1 MTKEKK
7 IKLLKNI
14 INNLIPG
21 SKKHSLPKGTS
32 IIEKNEIEIIFNKI
46 KKINNINDN
55 VIINK
60 FGEKLIHL
68 YYGNAK
74 VEKII
79 EKNVLKKNF
88 MKKYFQSFNYKI
100 LKKNKRKKIY
110 HS

>member
-1 MTKEKK
+1 M
-7 IKLLKNI
+7 
-14 INNLIPG
+14 
-21 SKKHSLPKGTS
+21 
-32 IIEKNEIEIIFNKI
+32 FNKI

-100 LKKNKRKKIY
+100 LKKIKKKKIY